1 MDELCPC
8 PRPVVSA
15 QTGTLLR
22 WEEDSGQLFHNR
34 SAVPVS
40 RAISPPISHS
50 LIYIY
55 YNAGQHYLG
64 PHQRDVMLLIAVLSQ
79 YYRPRAYI
87 HAAVYCRNP
96 RPRPM
101 SCYMCSVVRELRLII
116 EYTRGHPRTLSPT
129 RSAASL
135 TRTFDLR
142 LTFNHLFFP
151 SHIHKDT
158 QLTN

>member
-1 MDELCPC
+1 MDELCSY

-96 RPRPM
+96 RTRPGPAQRHIILVRVLLCVSYGLLLNIRGDTSARCPRLGPRP
-101 SCYMCSVVRELRLII
+101 R
-116 EYTRGHPRTLSPT
+116 SPAP
-129 RSAASL
+129 SAS
-135 TRTFDLR
+135 D
-142 LTFNHLFFP
+142 
-151 SHIHKDT
+151 
-158 QLTN
+158 